1 MDFFFNPDGIAVVG
15 ATPNPFKGGNAIL
28 KNLIAGY
35 TGGIYPV
42 NPQYSEIEALTCF
55 PSVRAIPEQ
64 VDLAIVFVP
73 AKKVPATIEDCI
85 AKGVPGVMI
94 ESGGFAETGLDGTA
108 LQQSLKNMVSRSGI
122 RLWGPNCMGLVDA
135 YHDYVFSFMAP
146 GALEHGLLR
155 GNISLVVQS
164 GLLSAGFL
172 IDIMNHY
179 ITGIS
184 KVCSIGNKVDVNE
197 CDLMPH
203 LLQDTNTKVVGLYL
217 ESFSDG
223 RLFADLCRR
232 SDKPIVLLY
241 GGKSRKGAEAAIS
254 HTASLAGNQR
264 VISGVLAQAGVI
276 EATDFKQMIDI
287 CRSLAAT
294 EAHPE
299 RPGRVAILTFS
310 GGAGIVSSDFIEK
323 HGLSVAELSLST
335 KETLKGLFPEWMP
348 VSNPVD
354 LWPAMERH
362 AGSRVDVYGTALKA
376 VLRDPSV
383 DSVFVHTYAGN
394 IRIKLD
400 IADLAE
406 QSKTAGKPAFV
417 WLLGSR
423 EEAFAFK
430 KEALAH
436 GIPVFDELSRGIE
449 CLATVFHHRKP
460 PEMQMDLSE
469 REDAGTLSRELTQ
482 LLENSSGPL
491 DEHLSKNIIKSYGIP
506 TVEEYI
512 VNDATECEAIAVR
525 IGFPVVAKGL
535 LPQAVHKTERGL
547 IHLGIHNTQT
557 VLTSFNELMNKM
569 NNNGKVL
576 IQKYLKGSVELIA
589 GLIRDSQFG
598 TCVMLGIGGVM
609 TEVFN
614 DVVFAMA
621 PLTERNAF
629 DLTTRLRNQKILDG
643 YRGESPVNRKAL
655 AEILVRLGNIG
666 LMHPRI
672 SEIDINPL
680 IISEGVPKAVDAT
693 IVLQ

>member
-1 MDFFFNPDGIAVVG
+1 
-15 ATPNPFKGGNAIL
+15 
-28 KNLIAGY
+28 
-35 TGGIYPV
+35 
-42 NPQYSEIEALTCF
+42 
-55 PSVRAIPEQ
+55 
-64 VDLAIVFVP
+64 
-73 AKKVPATIEDCI
+73 
-85 AKGVPGVMI
+85 MI

-406 QSKTAGKPAFV
+406 QSKNCG
-417 WLLGSR
+417 
-423 EEAFAFK
+423 
-430 KEALAH
+430 
-436 GIPVFDELSRGIE
+436 
-449 CLATVFHHRKP
+449 
-460 PEMQMDLSE
+460 
-469 REDAGTLSRELTQ
+469 
-482 LLENSSGPL
+482 
-491 DEHLSKNIIKSYGIP
+491 
-506 TVEEYI
+506 
-512 VNDATECEAIAVR
+512 
-525 IGFPVVAKGL
+525 
-535 LPQAVHKTERGL
+535 
-547 IHLGIHNTQT
+547 
-557 VLTSFNELMNKM
+557 
-569 NNNGKVL
+569 
-576 IQKYLKGSVELIA
+576 
-589 GLIRDSQFG
+589 
-598 TCVMLGIGGVM
+598 
-609 TEVFN
+609 
-614 DVVFAMA
+614 
-621 PLTERNAF
+621 
-629 DLTTRLRNQKILDG
+629 
-643 YRGESPVNRKAL
+643 
-655 AEILVRLGNIG
+655 
-666 LMHPRI
+666 
-672 SEIDINPL
+672 
-680 IISEGVPKAVDAT
+680 
-693 IVLQ
+693 